1 MFDIGFAEL
10 MVVAIMGLVV
20 LGPEKLPTAA
30 RTVGLWVGRIRR
42 SLSSIQREVQAE
54 LKVEEL
60 KRTAAVS
67 KEQVDKEL
75 NEMSQPFSKP
85 FGEDSPA
92 QKAAM
97 DPPKTDF
104 DPASFTADPAVKE
117 AYAAS
122 DAQSA
127 EQAEAAEQEI
137 ASAHEADTHA
147 PESESSDTKRD
158 V

>member
-10 MVVAIMGLVV
+10 LVVAIMGLVV

-42 SLSSIQREVQAE
+42 SLGSIQREISAE

-60 KRTAAVS
+60 KRTASVS
-67 KEQVDKEL
+67 KEQLDEEL
-75 NEMSQPFSKP
+75 KEMSQPFSKP
-85 FGEDSPA
+85 FGENSPS

-97 DPPKTDF
+97 DAPKAEF
-104 DPASFTADPAVKE
+104 DPSSFTADASVRE
-117 AYAAS
+117 AYLNSGETA
-122 DAQSA
+122 
-127 EQAEAAEQEI
+127 QAETATGGTESQT
-137 ASAHEADTHA
+137 SANTA
-147 PESESSDTKRD
+147 PNTESSEPKRD

>member
-1 MFDIGFAEL
+1 
-10 MVVAIMGLVV
+10 
-20 LGPEKLPTAA
+20 
-30 RTVGLWVGRIRR
+30 
-42 SLSSIQREVQAE
+42 
-54 LKVEEL
+54 
-60 KRTAAVS
+60 
-67 KEQVDKEL
+67 
-75 NEMSQPFSKP
+75 MSQPFSKP

-97 DPPKTDF
+97 DPPQTDF

-117 AYAAS
+117 AYPAT
-122 DAQSA
+122 DAGSVEQS
-127 EQAEAAEQEI
+127 EAAEQEI